1 MTHEHHHHE
10 HTVTSLNK
18 AFILGIALN
27 VAFVV
32 VEFAVGLSYGSM
44 GLLSDAGHNL
54 SDVAS
59 LLLAML
65 AFRLAQA
72 QATPRY
78 TYGYKK
84 STVLISLLNSV
95 ILLIAVGVIVAES
108 IGRMLHPAPVEGGA
122 IAWTAGVGVAINGF
136 TAWLFMK
143 DKDRDL
149 NVKGAYLHMAAD
161 ALVSVGVMVSGA
173 VMLATGWY
181 LIDPLV
187 GLLVA
192 AVIVWSTWGLLRD
205 SLRLSL
211 DGVPAGIDY
220 DEVFRTVAS
229 QPGVSGVHHLHVW
242 ALSTTE
248 NALTA
253 HVAVH
258 DLQRMPQL
266 KEALRARLRE
276 LGIDHATLEFESDVQ
291 PCGEHADCDMEQGR
305 CGGASQPVR

>member
-10 HTVTSLNK
+10 RTVTSLNK

-122 IAWTAGVGVAINGF
+122 IAWTAGVGGAVNGF
-136 TAWLFMK
+136 TAGLSIPILSNRHNVKRAHAMEQAAKANTESALAQQRSSVRELYLKVDYTGRLLESFGGLPDAAGYIDMLGRTLEAGQINIV
-143 DKDRDL
+143 DYYSELDTFYSALETRIRTDLEYRLGLARL
-149 NVKGAYLHMAAD
+149 NVIYM
-161 ALVSVGVMVSGA
+161 
-173 VMLATGWY
+173 
-181 LIDPLV
+181 
-187 GLLVA
+187 
-192 AVIVWSTWGLLRD
+192 
-205 SLRLSL
+205 
-211 DGVPAGIDY
+211 
-220 DEVFRTVAS
+220 
-229 QPGVSGVHHLHVW
+229 
-242 ALSTTE
+242 
-248 NALTA
+248 
-253 HVAVH
+253 
-258 DLQRMPQL
+258 
-266 KEALRARLRE
+266 
-276 LGIDHATLEFESDVQ
+276 
-291 PCGEHADCDMEQGR
+291 
-305 CGGASQPVR
+305 

>member
-10 HTVTSLNK
+10 RTVTSLNK

-95 ILLIAVGVIVAES
+95 ILLIAVGVCRIFFLSDTPQAYD
-108 IGRMLHPAPVEGGA
+108 GMLP
-122 IAWTAGVGVAINGF
+122 
-136 TAWLFMK
+136 WL
-143 DKDRDL
+143 
-149 NVKGAYLHMAAD
+149 
-161 ALVSVGVMVSGA
+161 AL
-173 VMLATGWY
+173 
-181 LIDPLV
+181 
-187 GLLVA
+187 LLVC
-192 AVIVWSTWGLLRD
+192 SLFFPLLSVYR
-205 SLRLSL
+205 
-211 DGVPAGIDY
+211 
-220 DEVFRTVAS
+220 F
-229 QPGVSGVHHLHVW
+229 
-242 ALSTTE
+242 
-248 NALTA
+248 
-253 HVAVH
+253 
-258 DLQRMPQL
+258 
-266 KEALRARLRE
+266 K
-276 LGIDHATLEFESDVQ
+276 
-291 PCGEHADCDMEQGR
+291 QG
-305 CGGASQPVR
+305 CQD